1 MAPNCGHFKHLF
13 AMGNKKGYKKSRE
26 LSDFEIA
33 CEIPL
38 YGVWYSSIP
47 ARIWKI
53 ISFPPFVILL
63 KTKFNS
69 D

>member
-1 MAPNCGHFKHLF
+1 MAPSCGHFKHLF

-47 ARIWKI
+47 ARIWQLHH
-53 ISFPPFVILL
+53 SPLL
-63 KTKFNS
+63 LFY
-69 D
+69 